1 MAFPSKYLQPD
12 EELVVDLKPHWW
24 HLALPTFCLVSTI
37 VLGLLSLAT
46 VRPVQVV
53 AAVLILVALV
63 YFALNYARWVTTNF
77 VITNERII
85 YRAGLV
91 ARRGTEMPLEKI
103 NTVDFHQSVFERLLG
118 AGDLMIE
125 SGSEAGT
132 ETFNDVR
139 KPREV
144 QQELTRLMDAKE
156 KRNHAVPATVMAA
169 PPTIPDQIAQLA
181 QLRDNG
187 VLTEA
192 EFQTKKAELLGRL

>member
-24 HLALPTFCLVSTI
+24 HLALPSLALVLSI
-37 VLGLLSLAT
+37 VLGLLSLVTA
-46 VRPVQVV
+46 RPVQIL

-63 YFALNYARWVTTNF
+63 YFAFNYARWATTNF
-77 VITNERII
+77 VITTERVI

-103 NTVDFHQSVFERLLG
+103 NTVDFRQSVFERLLG
-118 AGDLMIE
+118 AGDLLIE
-125 SGSEAGT
+125 SGSEAGV

-156 KRNHAVPATVMAA
+156 KRNYAVPATVIPA

-187 VLTEA
+187 VLTEE
-192 EFQTKKAELLGRL
+192 EFQGKKAELLGRL